1 MSTPRLRVLRH
12 INLTELEVFLM
23 SKANDIDDLLGD
35 TTATK
40 APANKAAAKTKA
52 APVAEAK
59 PAAKKAVTKA
69 EPEAKAPAKKAAAKK
84 VEDDILGE
92 APAKAKSVK
101 ATISFAEG
109 ERQTIADAVTAHFKR
124 SKKGI
129 NSKDLAAKLETE
141 TRKLRVVLYAL
152 VAKGVVSLEPGA
164 SKVAGM
170 TVSPA

>member
-1 MSTPRLRVLRH
+1 
-12 INLTELEVFLM
+12 M

-35 TTATK
+35 APAKGKK
-40 APANKAAAKTKA
+40 APAAKKA

-59 PAAKKAVTKA
+59 PAAKKVAAKA
-69 EPEAKAPAKKAAAKK
+69 EPEAKVKAPAKKAAK

-92 APAKAKSVK
+92 IPVKAKSVK
-101 ATISFAEG
+101 APISFAEG
-109 ERQTIADAVTAHFKR
+109 ERQALADAVTAHFKR

>member
-1 MSTPRLRVLRH
+1 
-12 INLTELEVFLM
+12 M

-35 TTATK
+35 APATK
-40 APANKAAAKTKA
+40 APAKKAAAKTKA

-59 PAAKKAVTKA
+59 PAAKKVAAKA

-84 VEDDILGE
+84 EDDILGE
-92 APAKAKSVK
+92 APAKIKSVK
-101 ATISFAEG
+101 APISFAEG

>member
-1 MSTPRLRVLRH
+1 
-12 INLTELEVFLM
+12 M

-35 TTATK
+35 APAKGKK
-40 APANKAAAKTKA
+40 APAAKKA

-59 PAAKKAVTKA
+59 PAAKKVAAKA
-69 EPEAKAPAKKAAAKK
+69 EPEAKVKAPAKKAKAE
-84 VEDDILGE
+84 EDVLGE
-92 APAKAKSVK
+92 AKAPSKK
-101 ATISFAEG
+101 APISFAEG
-109 ERQTIADAVTAHFKR
+109 ERQQLADAVTAHFKR

-152 VAKGVVSLEPGA
+152 VAKGVVSLEPGE

>member
-1 MSTPRLRVLRH
+1 
-12 INLTELEVFLM
+12 M
-23 SKANDIDDLLGD
+23 SKQNDIEDLLGD
-35 TTATK
+35 APAKGKK
-40 APANKAAAKTKA
+40 APAAKKA
-52 APVAEAK
+52 APVVEAK
-59 PAAKKAVTKA
+59 PAAKKVAAKA
-69 EPEAKAPAKKAAAKK
+69 EPEAKVKAPAKKAAK

-92 APAKAKSVK
+92 APAKAAPSKK
-101 ATISFAEG
+101 APISFAEG
-109 ERQTIADAVTAHFKR
+109 ERQTLADAVTAHFKR

>member
-1 MSTPRLRVLRH
+1 
-12 INLTELEVFLM
+12 M

-35 TTATK
+35 APATK
-40 APANKAAAKTKA
+40 AKKAPAAKKA

-59 PAAKKAVTKA
+59 PAKKAPAAKA
-69 EPEAKAPAKKAAAKK
+69 EPEAKVKAPAKKAAK
-84 VEDDILGE
+84 VEDVLGE
-92 APAKAKSVK
+92 AKAPSKK
-101 ATISFAEG
+101 APISFAEG
-109 ERQTIADAVTAHFKR
+109 ERQQIADAVTAHFKR

-152 VAKGVVSLEPGA
+152 VAKGVVSLEPGE

>member
-1 MSTPRLRVLRH
+1 
-12 INLTELEVFLM
+12 M
-23 SKANDIDDLLGD
+23 SKKDDIDDLLGD
-35 TTATK
+35 APAKGKK
-40 APANKAAAKTKA
+40 APAKKA

-59 PAAKKAVTKA
+59 PAAKKVAAKA
-69 EPEAKAPAKKAAAKK
+69 EPEAKVKAPAKKAAKA
-84 VEDDILGE
+84 EDDILGE
-92 APAKAKSVK
+92 KPAKAPSKK
-101 ATISFAEG
+101 APISFAEG

-141 TRKLRVVLYAL
+141 TRKLRVVLYGL

>member
-1 MSTPRLRVLRH
+1 
-12 INLTELEVFLM
+12 M
-23 SKANDIDDLLGD
+23 SKANDIDALLGG

-40 APANKAAAKTKA
+40 AS
-52 APVAEAK
+52 
-59 PAAKKAVTKA
+59 AKKAVGKTKEAPVVEPKAPAKKAVKA
-69 EPEAKAPAKKAAAKK
+69 EPEAKAAPAKKAAVKK
-84 VEDDILGE
+84 EDDLLGE
-92 APAKAKSVK
+92 APVKVKSVK
-101 ATISFAEG
+101 SPISFAEG
-109 ERQTIADAVTAHFKR
+109 ERQALADAVAAHFKR

-152 VAKGVVSLEPGA
+152 VAKGVVTLEPGA

>member
-1 MSTPRLRVLRH
+1 
-12 INLTELEVFLM
+12 M

-35 TTATK
+35 APATK
-40 APANKAAAKTKA
+40 APAKKAAAKTKA

-59 PAAKKAVTKA
+59 PATKKAVVKA
-69 EPEAKAPAKKAAAKK
+69 EAAPAKKAVAKK
-84 VEDDILGE
+84 EEDLL

-101 ATISFAEG
+101 APISFAEG

-129 NSKDLAAKLETE
+129 NSKDLATKLETE

>member
-1 MSTPRLRVLRH
+1 
-12 INLTELEVFLM
+12 M
-23 SKANDIDDLLGD
+23 SKANDIEDLLGD
-35 TTATK
+35 EPVTK
-40 APANKAAAKTKA
+40 GKKA
-52 APVAEAK
+52 
-59 PAAKKAVTKA
+59 PAAKKAAPVVETKPAKKVAAKA
-69 EPEAKAPAKKAAAKK
+69 EPESKTAPAKKAPAAKK
-84 VEDDILGE
+84 DEDLLGD
-92 APAKAKSVK
+92 APIKAKSVK
-101 ATISFAEG
+101 APISFAEG
-109 ERQTIADAVTAHFKR
+109 ERQTIADAVVAHFKR

>member
-1 MSTPRLRVLRH
+1 
-12 INLTELEVFLM
+12 M

-35 TTATK
+35 APATK
-40 APANKAAAKTKA
+40 APAKKAAAKTKA

-59 PAAKKAVTKA
+59 PAAKKVAAKA

-84 VEDDILGE
+84 EEDLL
-92 APAKAKSVK
+92 APVKSASFKAP
-101 ATISFAEG
+101 ISFAEG

-124 SKKGI
+124 SKKAI

-152 VAKGVVSLEPGA
+152 VAKGVVALTPGE